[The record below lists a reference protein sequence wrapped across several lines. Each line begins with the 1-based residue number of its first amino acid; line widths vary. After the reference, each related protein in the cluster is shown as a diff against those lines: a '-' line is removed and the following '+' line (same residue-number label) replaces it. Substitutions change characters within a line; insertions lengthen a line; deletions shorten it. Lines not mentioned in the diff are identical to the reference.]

1 MCKQK
6 WYIELRHYRSTREK
20 MSNEENYTSVR
31 KVLSNQRSI
40 RALVRECDYGWLVEA
55 SEKLNAAI
63 AERRADY
70 EIELK
75 QREERE
81 KQRQELLA
89 LIQEAGFDIESLA
102 TPADSLASKEKAK
115 RKSSGV
121 IRKPKYQYT
130 ENGELKT
137 WAGVGRKPKFV
148 ADAIS
153 AGRTLEEFII
163 PNDD

>member
-1 MCKQK
+1 
-6 WYIELRHYRSTREK
+6 
-20 MSNEENYTSVR
+20 MSNEENYDYVR

-40 RALVRECDYGWLVEA
+40 RALVRECNYEWLVEA

-70 EIELK
+70 EVELK
-75 QREERE
+75 QREGRE
-81 KQRQELLA
+81 KQRLELLA
-89 LIQEAGFDIESLA
+89 LIQEAGFDIDSLT
-102 TPADSLASKEKAK
+102 TPADSSTSKAKAK

-137 WAGVGRKPKFV
+137 WAGVGRKPKFI

-153 AGRTLEEFII
+153 AGRTLEEFLI
-163 PNDD
+163 PDEN